1 MAQASIV
8 TVSPSAEKWVLAATI
23 LASGMA
29 FIDGSALN
37 VALPALQADLG
48 VTGSQLLWVVNAYAL
63 FLSSLIMVGGAL
75 GDHYGRKRIFM
86 AGILVFTGASLVCG
100 LSSSIET
107 LIAARAVQGIGGA
120 MMIPGSL
127 AIITASFGEERRGR
141 AIGTWSMFSTLTFM
155 MGPVVGGWL
164 AGQGLWRLVFF
175 INLPLAVVAVAALL
189 LHVPESRDENAPKR
203 LDFPGALLATL
214 GLAGITYGFIEAPDA
229 GFGEPR
235 ILLSLGI
242 GAAALAAFVVVEARS
257 PHPMIPLRLFR
268 SRTFSGANL
277 LTLFLYAAMGI
288 APFFLV
294 LNAVQIQGYP
304 EAAAGFVMIPFGILL
319 TVMSRWAG
327 GLTDRVGARLPLTV
341 GPAIAGTGFL
351 LLALPGL
358 TNGPQDYWLSYFP
371 GVVAMGIGMG
381 ITVAPLSTA
390 VMGSAPPGS
399 SGTASGINNAVA
411 RTAGVLAVAI
421 LGSVALVM
429 FGQSLDNRTRDLP
442 LSDAARL
449 ELRAEARSLAAAQ
462 PPAVLT
468 DALALEVQ
476 TAIRWSF
483 VDAFRLV
490 VVIAGALGW
499 LGALL
504 AALTIERKGGNS
516 GGV

>member
-8 TVSPSAEKWVLAATI
+8 TVSPSAKKWVLAATI

-48 VTGSQLLWVVNAYAL
+48 VTGSQLLWVINAYAL

-86 AGILVFTGASLVCG
+86 VGILVFTGASLVCG

-107 LIAARAVQGIGGA
+107 LIAARVIQGAGGA
-120 MMIPGSL
+120 MMVPGSL

-189 LHVPESRDENAPKR
+189 LHVPESRDENVPKR

-214 GLAGITYGFIEAPDA
+214 GLAGLTYGFIEAPDA
-229 GFGEPR
+229 GFNDPR
-235 ILLSLGI
+235 ILLALGM

-277 LTLFLYAAMGI
+277 LTLFLYAALSA

-294 LNAVQIQGYP
+294 LNAVQIQGYS
-304 EAAAGFVMIPFGILL
+304 EEAAGFIMLPFAILL
-319 TVMSRWAG
+319 TAMSRWAG
-327 GLTDRVGARLPLTV
+327 GLADRVGPRLPLVV
-341 GPAIAGTGFL
+341 GPAITGTGFL

-371 GVVAMGIGMG
+371 GVVAMGIGIG

-411 RTAGVLAVAI
+411 RTAGVLAIAI
-421 LGSVALVM
+421 LGAVSLVM

-449 ELRAEARSLAAAQ
+449 ELRAEARNLAAAQ

-476 TAIRWSF
+476 AAIRWSF
-483 VDAFRLV
+483 VDTFRLAA
-490 VVIAGALGW
+490 VICALLGW

>member
-8 TVSPSAEKWVLAATI
+8 TVPARSEKWVLTATI

-29 FIDGSALN
+29 FVDVTALN
-37 VALPALQADLG
+37 VALPALQANLG
-48 VTGSQLLWVVNAYAL
+48 VTGAQLLWVVNAYAL

-100 LSSSIET
+100 LSSGIET

-120 MMIPGSL
+120 MMVPGSL
-127 AIITASFGEERRGR
+127 AIITASFGPERRGR
-141 AIGTWSMFSTLTFM
+141 AIGTWSMFSTLTTM
-155 MGPVVGGWL
+155 MGPVLGGWL

-175 INLPLAVVAVAALL
+175 INLPLAVGALTAL
-189 LHVPESRDENAPKR
+189 VLRVPESRDENAPKR

-235 ILLSLGI
+235 ILLALGV

-257 PHPMIPLRLFR
+257 PHPMVPLRLFR

-277 LTLFLYAAMGI
+277 LTLFLYAAMGV

-294 LNAVQIQGYP
+294 LNVVQIQGYP
-304 EAAAGFVMIPFGILL
+304 ETAAGFVMIPFGILL
-319 TVMSRWAG
+319 MMMSRWAG

-358 TNGPQDYWLSYFP
+358 TNGPQDYWASYFP
-371 GVVAMGIGMG
+371 AVVTMGVGMG

-421 LGSVALVM
+421 LGSVALVT
-429 FGQSLDNRTRDLP
+429 FGQSLENRTRDLP

-449 ELRAEARSLAAAQ
+449 ELRAEAGSLAAAQ
-462 PPAVLT
+462 PPVALT

-504 AALTIERKGGNS
+504 AALTVERKGGNS
-516 GGV
+516 GRV